1 MAGIKPTEQKTPK
14 AKKKKKIEQNKKT
27 NEEISKSMKL
37 GKANQKPKEKKHTFK
52 TQITIESQEPQGN

>member
-14 AKKKKKIEQNKKT
+14 PKKKKIEQNKKP

-37 GKANQKPKEKKHTFK
+37 GKDNQKPKRKEHTFK
-52 TQITIESQEPQGN
+52 TQITIES

>member
-14 AKKKKKIEQNKKT
+14 AKKKKIEQNKKT

-37 GKANQKPKEKKHTFK
+37 GKANQKPKEKKHIFK
-52 TQITIESQEPQGN
+52 TQITIESQEPQGD